1 MDEKTLKI
9 RNAEVEDI
17 PQIISMIKELADYE
31 KLLNK
36 VKTTEENIYDVV
48 FGPNKFVDV
57 LIAEY
62 EGIICGQTIF
72 FKNFSTFVGRPGY
85 YIEDLYVKPEFRGKG
100 IGRELLNAVIKK
112 AKENNFGRVEWVVLD
127 WNISAREFYQ
137 NRGAF
142 PLNEWIIYRLE
153 EDKF

>member
-1 MDEKTLKI
+1 MEHSKLKI
-9 RNAEVEDI
+9 RQAEESDI
-17 PQIISMIKELADYE
+17 PKILAMIKELADYE
-31 KLLNK
+31 KLLDK
-36 VKTTEENIYDVV
+36 VQTSEEDLRKVI
-48 FGPNKFVDV
+48 FGENNFVEV

-62 EGIICGQTIF
+62 DNKICGQTIF

-100 IGRELLNAVIKK
+100 IGKALLDEVINK

-127 WNISAREFYQ
+127 WNVSAIEFYE

-142 PLNEWIIYRLE
+142 PLNEWKIFRLQ